1 MFDAA
6 LEEIADDVANKV
18 GEMEQFME
26 MSSNFMESVD
36 LQNGLFQDEGLR
48 MLEEWE
54 EKSTLLLM
62 GENQSIDSLDLGDAP
77 AEREMVKRKQQGG
90 DSYNKLFD

>member
-1 MFDAA
+1 MKSAMNVISGDADKRQLFDAA

-36 LQNGLFQDEGLR
+36 LQMEFSRKRDSKCLSNG
-48 MLEEWE
+48 
-54 EKSTLLLM
+54 
-62 GENQSIDSLDLGDAP
+62 
-77 AEREMVKRKQQGG
+77 RKTV
-90 DSYNKLFD
+90 S